1 MIPNGYRYV
10 LPYEMVFLPVYL
22 NVCCKIIIKLIPFNV
37 PFKSE
42 KEFNSYKRE
51 KSKKALK
58 NLLDK
63 F

>member
-1 MIPNGYRYV
+1 
-10 LPYEMVFLPVYL
+10 MVFLPVYL

-42 KEFNSYKRE
+42 KEFNSYKRD